1 MTIAE
6 AIARAD
12 ELKPNVFA
20 SNIKK
25 DWLSDLDSTVMI
37 EIIRTHEGDEEYS
50 GFAGYDDG
58 TDGSTVLLA
67 PEPYSDMYVLWLISK
82 IDYYNGEFDRYS
94 NTAAE
99 FNAKYRD
106 FADFW
111 NRTHTP
117 KGVHYMNYYGGRK

>member
-6 AIARAD
+6 AIARAN
-12 ELKPNVFA
+12 ELKPNVFKD
-20 SNIKK
+20 NIKR

-37 EIIRTHEGDEEYS
+37 EIIRTHEGDEEYT
-50 GFAGYDDG
+50 GFAGYDDS

-82 IDYYNGEFDRYS
+82 IDFYNGEFDRYS

-99 FNAKYRD
+99 WGAKYRD

-117 KGVHYMNYYGGRK
+117 KGVHYMNYYGGRQ